1 MIIINKEK
9 SEYNKIQLRNSELT
23 KRNYRKSSLKTP
35 GGGLF
40 QTHLRVG
47 GGGGG
52 GVFVGW
58 PYLI

>member
-23 KRNYRKSSLKTP
+23 KRNYRKSSLKAPWGGLISNTFEGC

-40 QTHLRVG
+40 KRR
-47 GGGGG
+47 
-52 GVFVGW
+52 
-58 PYLI
+58 PYLM